1 MFGVE
6 DDWFNRPFCTESKQK
21 DKRLEITENLNK
33 QLQAKVQKHL
43 DDNKL
48 VEEKHKEAMNKSKE
62 LIEKYQ
68 KDLIDNK
75 ALNEKSSNEIAA
87 LSQQIGKRMHCLIL

>member
-1 MFGVE
+1 M
-6 DDWFNRPFCTESKQK
+6 
-21 DKRLEITENLNK
+21 NK

-48 VEEKHKEAMNKSKE
+48 VEEKHKEEMNKSKE

-75 ALNEKSSNEIAA
+75 ALNEKSSNEIAV
-87 LSQQIGKRMHCLIL
+87 LTQQIGKLMHCLIL